1 MAVTDRME
9 LKTQKKEAALTV
21 NELLYLIFFSVMLFS
36 KGMGWYD
43 GMRPYQLCLLIGMG
57 CLGLKLILTKYTPW
71 QLLVAAV
78 FGVLGVLSWRC
89 SAEKG
94 MLTCVMMLIGMKDV
108 RIKKV
113 FQVGA
118 VVWSSVFLYRILAF
132 LIGWDKGILL
142 VHKKL
147 GAFIFR
153 WSMGYPHPNVFH
165 ISYVILLAFLFYL
178 LQQKGKK
185 LFGWI
190 VAALVGNVLIFIYSV
205 SFTGFL
211 LTGIYLMLVL
221 YFELRSQF
229 TKPEKVLMQCVLPV
243 GLAFSLLAP
252 LLIGVC
258 IAFVLNLMMVG
269 LERLWDRALAKWR
282 SRWNAKLKRPVCLT
296 LTMVLFLGII
306 FAIFFILIPRLEEA
320 GSTLAANIPTYVDQ
334 FQAWWKNLSDF
345 AGSHGVTLPELT
357 LSAEQVRDTITGFL
371 QERGDS
377 VVNTTLNIT
386 SSIVGALVNVLLALV
401 FSLYMLAQKETLLA
415 QSKRLLRRALP
426 QKAADKLLAVLHLTN
441 NAFSSFVTGQVTEA
455 VILGTLCCLGMLLLG
470 LPYALPVSVII
481 AALSLIPIFGAW
493 IGAAT
498 GAFLIVFQSPIK
510 ALTFLIFLLILQ
522 QVEGNLIYPRV
533 VGKSVGLPGLWV
545 LAAVTIGGGAF
556 GILGMLLGVPV
567 CSVVYSLVQAYIRT
581 KPESEENQ

>member
-1 MAVTDRME
+1 MLLITFAV
-9 LKTQKKEAALTV
+9 
-21 NELLYLIFFSVMLFS
+21 LLFWGLYNISTIGGLFS
-36 KGMGWYD
+36 N
-43 GMRPYQLCLLIGMG
+43 L
-57 CLGLKLILTKYTPW
+57 
-71 QLLVAAV
+71 
-78 FGVLGVLSWRC
+78 
-89 SAEKG
+89 
-94 MLTCVMMLIGMKDV
+94 
-108 RIKKV
+108 
-113 FQVGA
+113 
-118 VVWSSVFLYRILAF
+118 
-132 LIGWDKGILL
+132 
-142 VHKKL
+142 
-147 GAFIFR
+147 
-153 WSMGYPHPNVFH
+153 
-165 ISYVILLAFLFYL
+165 
-178 LQQKGKK
+178 
-185 LFGWI
+185 
-190 VAALVGNVLIFIYSV
+190 
-205 SFTGFL
+205 
-211 LTGIYLMLVL
+211 
-221 YFELRSQF
+221 
-229 TKPEKVLMQCVLPV
+229 
-243 GLAFSLLAP
+243 FSLLAP

-334 FQAWWKNLSDF
+334 FQAWWKSLSDF
-345 AGSHGVTLPELT
+345 ADSHGVTLPELT

-426 QKAADKLLAVLHLTN
+426 RKAADKLLAVLHLTN

-455 VILGTLCCLGMLLLG
+455 VILGTLCCFGMLLLG

-556 GILGMLLGVPV
+556 GVLGMLLGVPV

-581 KPESEENQ
+581 KPEAEENQ